1 MRKTFLIIKR
11 EYMTRVRKKTFII
24 GTLLFP
30 ILYLLLIFG
39 TGYIAE
45 KSRQQLKIAVL
56 DSSGFFTSQK
66 INLQN
71 QADQS
76 SIMDLVKTTA
86 GKSYDYDASGY
97 DAMLII
103 PAMKW
108 DTAAPNNLVLKANK
122 SYGAAVESAVQTK
135 VNRIWDEVKNENL

>member
-1 MRKTFLIIKR
+1 MRKTILIIKR

-66 INLQN
+66 LNLQN
-71 QADQS
+71 LADEC
-76 SIMDLVKTTA
+76 SIMDLVKT
-86 GKSYDYDASGY
+86 
-97 DAMLII
+97 
-103 PAMKW
+103 
-108 DTAAPNNLVLKANK
+108 
-122 SYGAAVESAVQTK
+122 
-135 VNRIWDEVKNENL
+135 

>member
-1 MRKTFLIIKR
+1 MRKTILIIKR

-122 SYGAAVESAVQTK
+122 SYGAVVFTRSMIE
-135 VNRIWDEVKNENL
+135 L